1 MSEKLYHLSWECDF
15 HTSTG
20 LYAKR
25 FSGSAGKMILGR
37 QNDLLG
43 RFLGNLSGRRV
54 LDVGAGHGQ
63 TVEAV
68 ISEGG
73 RFTAYGSSEDSFSQL
88 KKVLEIRGYET
99 GAVSLETGRLDKLPF
114 EDGYFDIVISLRLIS
129 HVPDWTVFLRE
140 LCRIA
145 GSSVIIDFAPGSS
158 DFLKPLSS
166 FLKSKIEVAS
176 REFTTQN
183 VDEVKRAA
191 LGCGFALRDYER
203 EFAIPMVIHRAVG
216 RNLLLPVERMAQKF
230 RITKFMGG
238 PVIAVFDR
246 IS

>member
-1 MSEKLYHLSWECDF
+1 MAEKSYHLSWECDF

-25 FSGSAGKMILGR
+25 FSGSAGKMILSR

-43 RFLGNLSGRRV
+43 MFLGNLSGCRV

-68 ISEGG
+68 ISKGG
-73 RFTAYGSSEDSFSQL
+73 SFTAYGSSENSFSQL
-88 KKVLEIRGYET
+88 KKVLKIGRYET

-114 EDGYFDIVISLRLIS
+114 EDRYFDIVISLRLIS

-140 LCRIA
+140 LCRVA
-145 GSSVIIDFAPGSS
+145 GNSVIIDFAPGSS
-158 DFLKPLSS
+158 NFLKQFSS

-183 VDEVKRAA
+183 MDEVKKIA
-191 LGCGFALRDYER
+191 LECGFALRDYER
-203 EFAIPMVIHRAVG
+203 EFAIPIVIHRAAG

>member
-1 MSEKLYHLSWECDF
+1 
-15 HTSTG
+15 
-20 LYAKR
+20 
-25 FSGSAGKMILGR
+25 MILSR

-43 RFLGNLSGRRV
+43 RFLGNLGGCRV

-73 RFTAYGSSEDSFSQL
+73 SLTAYGSSENSFSQL
-88 KKVLEIRGYET
+88 KKVLEIKGYET
-99 GAVSLETGRLDKLPF
+99 GAGAVSLETGRLDNLPF
-114 EDGYFDIVISLRLIS
+114 EDRYFDIVISLRLIS

-140 LCRIA
+140 LCRVA

-158 DFLKPLSS
+158 NFLKPLSS
-166 FLKSKIEVAS
+166 FLKSKIEAAS

-183 VDEVKRAA
+183 MDEVKKIA
-191 LGCGFALRDYER
+191 LECGFALRDYER
-203 EFAIPMVIHRAVG
+203 EFAIPMVIHRAMG